1 MKVIRLWPMTPRVRI
16 VMAAMAVAAVLPACD
31 KQPAGTQSLSA
42 AEDARLF
49 KMAQMNGCI
58 DCHTVT
64 AASIGP
70 SWMAVA
76 ERYKGTPRAETR
88 AMLIDSVMHGSKGKW
103 ISWRGNDGMP
113 PLGKRVV
120 KEDVEE
126 LVDFI
131 LSLNH

>member
-1 MKVIRLWPMTPRVRI
+1 MTFRVRI
-16 VMAAMAVAAVLPACD
+16 GMAAMVVGAVLSACG
-31 KQPAGTQSLSA
+31 KQPAGSQALSA
-42 AEDARLF
+42 AEDAHLF

-58 DCHTVT
+58 ECHTVT

-76 ERYKGTPRAETR
+76 ERYKAAPRAETR
-88 AMLIDSVMHGSKGKW
+88 AMLIDSVMNGSKGKW
-103 ISWRGNDGMP
+103 INWRGNDGMP